1 MDQQQVSFADIY
13 RAKYKLI
20 CQYIRRNIG
29 CDVDSTEDIA
39 NETFLILFEKW
50 DTIISKSEA
59 ALTVYLYHTAD
70 NLMLA
75 HRKKLL
81 RRGKVMSVEPI
92 EKLEVIEDENFIDE
106 IQEDE
111 GYRQLLQV
119 IKGELTLYE
128 WELFEWIYIKK
139 EPPAKIMEQ
148 FHIDKIKLY
157 TCRRRIKNIVKKVD
171 QKRKKF

>member
-1 MDQQQVSFADIY
+1 
-13 RAKYKLI
+13 
-20 CQYIRRNIG
+20 
-29 CDVDSTEDIA
+29 
-39 NETFLILFEKW
+39 
-50 DTIISKSEA
+50 
-59 ALTVYLYHTAD
+59 
-70 NLMLA
+70 
-75 HRKKLL
+75 
-81 RRGKVMSVEPI
+81 MSVESI

-111 GYRQLLQV
+111 GYRQLLHL

-148 FHIDKIKLY
+148 FHIDKIKLS